1 MISRRD
7 ILKMTGA
14 GALGLAASRA
24 ATAMAGA
31 VPIQSAMSVAANGSG
46 GASASAA
53 DLRRLTTADLRALPV
68 LKPANA
74 IKRTGKQ
81 RTFTLVLGPAMVEP
95 LPGHRVQA
103 RSINGMSPGPVLRMT
118 EGDDVEITVVNK
130 LAQDTGI
137 HWHGVPV
144 PFAMDGVPMVSQPP
158 IAPND
163 QFVYRW
169 IAPQA
174 GTYMYHSHYNDIDQD
189 TIVGMIIVDP
199 QDRSREPN
207 YAVDVPI
214 VVTSLGW
221 EPARSVEA
229 QAVLA
234 NSMLMPAMAQN
245 PKADPMPGM
254 GDAME
259 RMDMV
264 EYWCFNGKTFPATEP
279 IRVKT
284 GDLVRV
290 RFANITHMAHPMHLH
305 GHWFRWIAQDG
316 APLPD
321 PRPMNT
327 IPVDPGRT
335 VDIDF
340 VANNPGVWPLH
351 CHIVSHMVDNHD
363 QMSGLVTVIQYE
375 GFSLPTM
382 MTKM

>member
-7 ILKMTGA
+7 ILKLSGA
-14 GALGLAASRA
+14 GAFALAASRA
-24 ATAMAGA
+24 AAAMAGA
-31 VPIQSAMSVAANGSG
+31 TPTSAAPPANANSPV
-46 GASASAA
+46 ASAE
-53 DLRRLTTADLRALPV
+53 LRRLTTADLRALPR
-68 LKPANA
+68 LKPADA
-74 IKRTGKQ
+74 IKRTGRT
-81 RTFTLVLGPAMVEP
+81 RTFTLVLAPAMVEP
-95 LPGHRVQA
+95 LPGHHVQA
-103 RSINGMSPGPVLRMT
+103 RTVNGISPGPVLRMT
-118 EGDDVEITVVNK
+118 EGDDIEITVINR

-144 PFAMDGVPMVSQPP
+144 PFAMDGAPMISQQP
-158 IAPND
+158 IAQNG

-174 GTYMYHSHYNDIDQD
+174 GTYMYHSHYNDMDQD

-199 QDRSREPN
+199 QDPPREPK

-214 VVTSLGW
+214 VVTTLPW
-221 EPARSVEA
+221 EQALSVEA

-245 PKADPMPGM
+245 PKADPRPGM

-279 IRVKT
+279 IRVKL

-290 RFANITHMAHPMHLH
+290 RFANITHMTHPMHLH

-363 QMSGLVTVIQYE
+363 LMSGLVTVVQYE
-375 GFSLPTM
+375 GYSLPTM
-382 MTKM
+382 MTQM